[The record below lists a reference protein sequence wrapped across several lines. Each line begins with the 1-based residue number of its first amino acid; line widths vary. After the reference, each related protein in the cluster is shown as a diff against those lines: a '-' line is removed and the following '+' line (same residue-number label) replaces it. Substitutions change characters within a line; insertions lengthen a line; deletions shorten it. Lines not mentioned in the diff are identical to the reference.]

1 MKARNLLKLEN
12 EKIFQKNNYMR
23 FSFNIIMDE
32 NVKQIVSYNFN
43 DQNELTI
50 TMNKRFLKEYT
61 DLRMVLNN
69 IIDLIGIVNG
79 NGIFNFVINYDDN
92 NFLNKLQKFTKESYK
107 VYFEQEYMINIY
119 KSLFMIYYDLLNFKG
134 IELTNIY
141 AAYFNEYV
149 PEEFNINS
157 FFIEEIPTHID
168 FHDKIIILLT
178 RFESLIKQFY
188 LIRKEHEIFDEQFE
202 ALGDQV
208 SYDNLTSFIQ
218 DKYFYLS
225 NDTIAKIC
233 ENLFSNST
241 IFSFYSKKE
250 KTYKCLAEKIFEGL
264 EYNELNNVQKKYIDF
279 LESEKI
285 VLIENN
291 KKIEF
296 ENERYIILIFKI
308 WKYGYLNSIYL
319 NDDELNILYEGVKKK
334 YFKTSNLLF
343 SKSELDYLKYILD
356 NKNFDNSLGLRNK
369 YIHGKFSRISE
380 KENDSDIHKFNYIE
394 ILIVVFLFIVKV
406 NEELEFASLTGIEL
420 K

>member
-1 MKARNLLKLEN
+1 M
-12 EKIFQKNNYMR
+12 Y
-23 FSFNIIMDE
+23 
-32 NVKQIVSYNFN
+32 
-43 DQNELTI
+43 
-50 TMNKRFLKEYT
+50 KR
-61 DLRMVLNN
+61 
-69 IIDLIGIVNG
+69 
-79 NGIFNFVINYDDN
+79 
-92 NFLNKLQKFTKESYK
+92 Q
-107 VYFEQEYMINIY
+107 
-119 KSLFMIYYDLLNFKG
+119 
-134 IELTNIY
+134 
-141 AAYFNEYV
+141 
-149 PEEFNINS
+149 
-157 FFIEEIPTHID
+157 
-168 FHDKIIILLT
+168 
-178 RFESLIKQFY
+178 
-188 LIRKEHEIFDEQFE
+188 
-202 ALGDQV
+202 
-208 SYDNLTSFIQ
+208 
-218 DKYFYLS
+218 
-225 NDTIAKIC
+225 
-233 ENLFSNST
+233 
-241 IFSFYSKKE
+241 
-250 KTYKCLAEKIFEGL
+250 
-264 EYNELNNVQKKYIDF
+264 KYIDF